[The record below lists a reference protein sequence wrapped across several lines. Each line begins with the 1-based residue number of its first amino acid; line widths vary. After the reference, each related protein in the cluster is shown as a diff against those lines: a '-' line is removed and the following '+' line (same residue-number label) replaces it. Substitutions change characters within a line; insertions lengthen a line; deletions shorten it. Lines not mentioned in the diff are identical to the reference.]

1 MQATTEI
8 IDGVERRTAYLLA
21 GLEVPDGT
29 LYEFNSQ
36 TGTSEVLSGPPEL
49 PSGRALLAHLL
60 QEGRSVKEHPV
71 VVAKEAAIAEALTDL
86 RTHAEAK
93 PRGKKK

>member
-1 MQATTEI
+1 MITVTEVI
-8 IDGVERRTAYLLA
+8 LGGVERRTAYLLA
-21 GLEVPDGT
+21 GLEVPDGR

-36 TGTSEVLSGPPEL
+36 TGTSTPVGDTLEL

-60 QEGRSVKEHPV
+60 GEGRTVKERPV

-86 RTHAEAK
+86 RAHAEALGAK
-93 PRGKKK
+93 A